1 MKGRNMNINRVRKDI
16 EDVFYGKKPVKRSN
30 PKEGQSKYYYVMP
43 KDDDPDDYEI
53 IDVAS
58 EDTPN
63 PRLQNSSPNSLVTP
77 EQTSINPLQT
87 VQTAYQTI
95 KAFVPTVADMA
106 GEYLHMKDHGFRY
119 LDDYHHCKANFNA
132 AQKGTGAAN
141 AARIA
146 GDIKEGIDYYKNVLY
161 KGLSPEAAHQDMV
174 HDLTINRLGLSKG
187 HSGKWNDAKDAC
199 AEFRDSNPRF
209 PEKYW

>member
-1 MKGRNMNINRVRKDI
+1 MEINRVRKDV
-16 EDVFYGKKPVKRSN
+16 EDVFYGKKPVKRTN
-30 PKEGQSKYYYVMP
+30 PKEGQSEYYYIMP

-53 IDVAS
+53 IDVES
-58 EDTPN
+58 KDTPN
-63 PRLQNSSPNSLVTP
+63 PRLQNSSANSLVTP

-87 VQTAYQTI
+87 VQNAYQTV

-106 GEYLHMKDHGFRY
+106 GEYFKMKDHEFRY
-119 LDDYHHCKANFNA
+119 LDDYHHCKANFNV
-132 AQKGTGAAN
+132 AQKGRGAAN

-146 GDIKEGIDYYKNVLY
+146 GDIKEGIDYYWNVLY
-161 KGLSPEAAHQDMV
+161 KGLSPEVAHQDMV

-187 HSGKWNDAKDAC
+187 RSGKWNNAKDAC
-199 AEFRDSNPRF
+199 AEFRDSNKDF